1 MSNLFS
7 PFKIGNLTLKNRLV
21 ISPMCNYSAHDG
33 FINDWHM
40 VTVGRYALGGAAMV
54 MLEASA
60 VQANGR
66 ITHGDL
72 GIWKDEHI
80 EGLKRLADFL
90 RANDSVP
97 AIQLGH
103 AGRKA
108 SMARPW
114 YGNGPLT
121 QADFDR
127 GDNPWPICAP
137 SDIPVANG
145 WMVPRQMSVDD
156 IHTLKNDFVAA
167 ANRALKAGFDVIEL
181 HAAHGYL
188 LHSFLSPLSN
198 LRNDLYGGDRAG
210 RSKLLLEIAAALRA
224 VWPSGKPLLVRLSA
238 IDDLD
243 GGWEIEDSIWLAQQL
258 KALGVDAID
267 CSSGGIV
274 GGATSSPAT
283 VATSAATS
291 AATTAAPTAATKAG
305 LVGSVTAG
313 PPVPRTKRV
322 PGFQVPLA
330 KAIKAGANI
339 PTIAVGLIL
348 TASQAEDVV
357 TSGDADLVAIAREAL
372 DNPNWPVHAAQ
383 ALAADASFSL
393 WPKQF
398 GWWLNVRQGILSKLG
413 LSSR

>member
-7 PFKIGNLTLKNRLV
+7 PFNIGSLTLKNRLV

-80 EGLKRLADFL
+80 DGLKRLADFL

-127 GDNPWPICAP
+127 GDMPWATIAP

-145 WMVPRQMSVDD
+145 WMVPKQMSGDEID
-156 IHTLKNDFVAA
+156 ALKKDFVAA
-167 ANRALKAGFDVIEL
+167 AKRALKAGFDVIEL

-198 LRNDLYGGDRAG
+198 LRNDSYGGDRAG
-210 RSKLLLEIAAALRA
+210 RAKLILEIAADLRA
-224 VWPSGKPLLVRLSA
+224 AWPLGKPLLVRLSA

-258 KALGVDAID
+258 KAVGVDAID

-274 GGATSSPAT
+274 GAATAPAT
-283 VATSAATS
+283 ASTQAT
-291 AATTAAPTAATKAG
+291 
-305 LVGSVTAG
+305 

-330 KAIKAGANI
+330 RAIKAGAAI

-348 TASQAEDVV
+348 TPKQAEEVV

-383 ALAADASFSL
+383 ALAVDASFSL

-413 LSSR
+413 L

>member
-7 PFKIGNLTLKNRLV
+7 SYQLANITLKNRLV

-33 FINDWHM
+33 FVNDWHM

-80 EGLKRLADFL
+80 SGLKRLADFL

-121 QADFDR
+121 QGDFDR
-127 GDNPWPICAP
+127 GDMAWPASAP
-137 SDIPVANG
+137 SDLPVAQG
-145 WMVPRQMSVDD
+145 WTVPKQMSVDD
-156 IHTLKNDFVAA
+156 IHTLTNDYVAA
-167 ANRALKAGFDVIEL
+167 AKRALAAGFDVIEL

-188 LHSFLSPLSN
+188 LHSFLSPFSN
-198 LRNDLYGGDRAG
+198 KRSDVYGGDRAG
-210 RSKLLLEIAAALRA
+210 RSKIVIDIAIALRG
-224 VWPSGKPLLVRLSA
+224 VWPVGKPLLVRLST

-243 GGWEIEDSIWLAQQL
+243 GGWEIDDSIWLAKQL
-258 KALGVDAID
+258 KACGVDAID

-274 GGATSSPAT
+274 GSASAPASTAVGA
-283 VATSAATS
+283 VAASLPVAA
-291 AATTAAPTAATKAG
+291 
-305 LVGSVTAG
+305 
-313 PPVPRTKRV
+313 VPRTKRV
-322 PGFQVPLA
+322 PGFQVPWA
-330 KAIKAGANI
+330 KAIKAGAGI

-348 TASQAEDVV
+348 TAQQAEDIVR
-357 TSGDADLVAIAREAL
+357 SGDADLIAIAREAL
-372 DNPNWPVHAAQ
+372 DDPNWPVHAAQ
-383 ALAADASFSL
+383 ALAADKTFAM

-413 LSSR
+413 L

>member
-7 PFKIGNLTLKNRLV
+7 SYQLAGLTLKNRLV

-33 FINDWHM
+33 FVNDWHM
-40 VTVGRYALGGAAMV
+40 VAVGRYALGGAAMV

-80 EGLKRLADFL
+80 PGLKRLADFL

-127 GDNPWPICAP
+127 GDLAWQANAP
-137 SDIPVANG
+137 SDIAVAQG
-145 WMVPRQMSVDD
+145 WTIPKQMSLDD
-156 IHTLKNDFVAA
+156 IRVLKSDFIAA
-167 ANRALKAGFDVIEL
+167 AKRALQAGFDVIEL

-188 LHSFLSPLSN
+188 LHSFLSPFSN
-198 LRNDLYGGDRAG
+198 RRSDEYGGDRAG
-210 RSKLLLEIAAALRA
+210 RSKLILEIAADLRA
-224 VWPSGKPLLVRLSA
+224 VWPKSLPLLVRLST

-243 GGWEIEDSIWLAQQL
+243 GGWEIEDSVWLSQQL
-258 KALGVDAID
+258 KTIGVDAID

-274 GGATSSPAT
+274 GSASAPVSSSPFNPSRS
-283 VATSAATS
+283 VP
-291 AATTAAPTAATKAG
+291 AAPV
-305 LVGSVTAG
+305 L
-313 PPVPRTKRV
+313 RTKRV
-322 PGFQVPLA
+322 PGFQVPWA

-339 PTIAVGLIL
+339 PAIAVGLIL
-348 TASQAEDVV
+348 TAQQAEAIIN
-357 TSGDADLVAIAREAL
+357 SGDADLVAIAREAL
-372 DNPNWPVHAAQ
+372 DDPNWPLHAAQ
-383 ALAADASFSL
+383 ALAASKTFEL

-413 LSSR
+413 L

>member
-7 PFKIGNLTLKNRLV
+7 SYQLANITLKNRLL

-33 FINDWHM
+33 FVNDWHI

-80 EGLKRLADFL
+80 PGLKRLADFL
-90 RANDSVP
+90 RTNDSVP

-121 QADFDR
+121 QGDLDR
-127 GDNPWPICAP
+127 GDMPWQASAP
-137 SDIPVANG
+137 SDIAVAQG
-145 WMVPRQMSVDD
+145 WTVPKQMSIED
-156 IHTLKNDFVAA
+156 IHTLTIDFVAA
-167 ANRALKAGFDVIEL
+167 AKRALAAGFDVIEL

-188 LHSFLSPLSN
+188 LHSFLSPFSN
-198 LRNDLYGGDRAG
+198 KRTDAYGGDRAG
-210 RSKLLLEIAAALRA
+210 RSKIVIDIAKALRA

-243 GGWEIEDSIWLAQQL
+243 GGWEIEDSIWLSQQL

-274 GGATSSPAT
+274 GSASAPVSPS
-283 VATSAATS
+283 VGGG
-291 AATTAAPTAATKAG
+291 AAPIPAAP
-305 LVGSVTAG
+305 LL
-313 PPVPRTKRV
+313 RTKRV
-322 PGFQVPLA
+322 PGFQVPWA
-330 KAIKAGANI
+330 KAIKAGAGI

-348 TASQAEDVV
+348 TAQQAEDVIS
-357 TSGDADLVAIAREAL
+357 SGDADLIAIAREAL
-372 DNPNWPVHAAQ
+372 DDPNWPVHAAQ
-383 ALAADASFSL
+383 NLAADKTFAM

-413 LSSR
+413 L

>member
-7 PFKIGNLTLKNRLV
+7 SYQLANITLKNRLV

-33 FINDWHM
+33 FVNDWHM

-80 EGLKRLADFL
+80 PGLKRLADFL

-121 QADFDR
+121 QGDIDR
-127 GDNPWPICAP
+127 GDLPWPASAP
-137 SDIPVANG
+137 SDIPVAQG
-145 WMVPRQMSVDD
+145 WTVPTQMSIEE
-156 IHTLKNDFVAA
+156 IHALTNDFVAA
-167 ANRALKAGFDVIEL
+167 AKRALTAGFDVIEL

-188 LHSFLSPLSN
+188 LHSFLSPFSN
-198 LRNDLYGGDRAG
+198 KRSDAYGGDRAG
-210 RSKLLLEIAAALRA
+210 RSKIVIDIATVLRA
-224 VWPSGKPLLVRLSA
+224 VWPAGKPLLVRLST

-243 GGWEIEDSIWLAQQL
+243 GGWEIEDSIWLSQRL
-258 KALGVDAID
+258 KAVGVDAID

-274 GGATSSPAT
+274 GSASAPALTANGAATASLPAT
-283 VATSAATS
+283 
-291 AATTAAPTAATKAG
+291 
-305 LVGSVTAG
+305 
-313 PPVPRTKRV
+313 PVLRTKRV
-322 PGFQVPLA
+322 PGFQVPWA
-330 KAIKAGANI
+330 KAIKAGAGI

-348 TASQAEDVV
+348 TAQQAEDIVN
-357 TSGDADLVAIAREAL
+357 SGDADLIAIAREAL
-372 DNPNWPVHAAQ
+372 DDPNWPVHAAQ
-383 ALAADASFSL
+383 TLAADKTFAM
-393 WPKQF
+393 WPRQF
-398 GWWLNVRQGILSKLG
+398 GWWLNVRQGILNKLG
-413 LSSR
+413 L

>member
-7 PFKIGNLTLKNRLV
+7 SYQLANITLKNRLV

-33 FINDWHM
+33 FVNDWHI

-80 EGLKRLADFL
+80 PGLKRLADFL

-114 YGNGPLT
+114 YGNGPLS
-121 QADFDR
+121 QGDIDR
-127 GDNPWPICAP
+127 GDLPWPSSAP
-137 SDIPVANG
+137 SDIPVAQG
-145 WMVPRQMSVDD
+145 WTVPKQMSIEE
-156 IHTLKNDFVAA
+156 IHALTSDFVAA
-167 ANRALKAGFDVIEL
+167 AKRALEAGFDVIEL

-188 LHSFLSPLSN
+188 LHSFLSPFSN
-198 LRNDLYGGDRAG
+198 KRSDAYGGDRAG
-210 RSKLLLEIAAALRA
+210 RSKIVIDIATALRA
-224 VWPSGKPLLVRLSA
+224 VWPAGKPLLVRLST

-243 GGWEIEDSIWLAQQL
+243 GGWEIDDSIWLSQQL
-258 KALGVDAID
+258 KAIGVDAID

-274 GGATSSPAT
+274 GSASAPVSSAVGAA
-283 VATSAATS
+283 VASTPSA
-291 AATTAAPTAATKAG
+291 P
-305 LVGSVTAG
+305 LL
-313 PPVPRTKRV
+313 RTKRV
-322 PGFQVPLA
+322 PGFQVPWA
-330 KAIKAGANI
+330 KAIKAGAGM

-348 TASQAEDVV
+348 TAQQAEDVIN
-357 TSGDADLVAIAREAL
+357 SGDADLIAIAREAL
-372 DNPNWPVHAAQ
+372 DDPNWPVHAAQ
-383 ALAADASFSL
+383 ALEADKTFAM

-413 LSSR
+413 L

>member
-7 PFKIGNLTLKNRLV
+7 SYQLASITLKNRLV

-33 FINDWHM
+33 FVNDWHM

-60 VQANGR
+60 VRADGR

-80 EGLKRLADFL
+80 LGLKRLADFL
-90 RANDSVP
+90 RANNSVP

-121 QADFDR
+121 QGDFDR
-127 GDNPWPICAP
+127 GDMPWLASAP
-137 SDIPVANG
+137 SDIAVAQG
-145 WMVPRQMSVDD
+145 WTVPKQMSVDD
-156 IHTLKNDFVAA
+156 IYLLTNDFVAA
-167 ANRALKAGFDVIEL
+167 AKRALAAGFEVIEL

-188 LHSFLSPLSN
+188 LHSFLSPFSN
-198 LRNDLYGGDRAG
+198 KRNDMYGGDRAG
-210 RSKLLLEIAAALRA
+210 RSKIVIDIASALRA
-224 VWPSGKPLLVRLSA
+224 VWPTGKPLLVRLST

-243 GGWEIEDSIWLAQQL
+243 GGWEIEDSIWLSQRL

-274 GGATSSPAT
+274 GSASAPVSSASGS
-283 VATSAATS
+283 VGSAMP
-291 AATTAAPTAATKAG
+291 AAPQ
-305 LVGSVTAG
+305 L
-313 PPVPRTKRV
+313 RTKRA
-322 PGFQVPLA
+322 PGFQVPWA
-330 KAIKAGANI
+330 KAIKAGAGI

-348 TASQAEDVV
+348 TAQQAEDIIN
-357 TSGDADLVAIAREAL
+357 SGDADLIAIAREAL
-372 DNPNWPVHAAQ
+372 DDPNWPVHAAQ
-383 ALAADASFSL
+383 TLAADKSFAL

-398 GWWLNVRQGILSKLG
+398 GWWLNVRQGLLSKLG
-413 LSSR
+413 L

>member
-7 PFKIGNLTLKNRLV
+7 PFQLGKLILKNRV
-21 ISPMCNYSAHDG
+21 IISPMCNYSAHDG
-33 FINDWHM
+33 FVSDWHM

-72 GIWKDEHI
+72 GIWKDEHVA
-80 EGLKRLADFL
+80 GLKRLADFL

-127 GDNPWPICAP
+127 GDLSWPISGP
-137 SDIPVANG
+137 SDIPVAHG
-145 WMVPRQMSVDD
+145 WTVPRQMSVED
-156 IHTLKNDFVAA
+156 IHELTNDFVAA
-167 ANRALKAGFDVIEL
+167 AKRALDAGFDVIEL

-198 LRNDLYGGDRAG
+198 LRTDAFGGDRAG
-210 RSKLLLEIAAALRA
+210 RSKLVLDIAAALRV
-224 VWPSGKPLLVRLSA
+224 VWPAGKPLLVRLSA
-238 IDDLD
+238 IDDVD
-243 GGWEIEDSIWLAQQL
+243 GGWEIEDSVWLAQKL

-274 GGATSSPAT
+274 GSATAPSQPGGA
-283 VATSAATS
+283 V
-291 AATTAAPTAATKAG
+291 
-305 LVGSVTAG
+305 AG
-313 PPVPRTKRV
+313 PPVVRTKRV

-330 KAIKAGANI
+330 RAIKAGANI
-339 PTIAVGLIL
+339 STIAVGLIL
-348 TASQAEDVV
+348 TAQQAESVITD
-357 TSGDADLVAIAREAL
+357 GDADLVAIAREAL
-372 DNPNWPVHAAQ
+372 DDPNWPVHAAQ
-383 ALAADASFSL
+383 TLADDKAFTM

-398 GWWLNVRQGILSKLG
+398 GWWLNVRQAILNKLA
-413 LSSR
+413 L